1 MVNIRKLHSQAKILG
16 TIVTVGGAMLMTL
29 VNGPMLTL
37 PWTRST
43 SHHQYTGSTASQD
56 PIKGAL
62 MITAG
67 CFCWA
72 SFMILQV
79 LNNPSQLFFLCV
91 HIYNLALYMFYRLDD
106 HCND

>member
-1 MVNIRKLHSQAKILG
+1 MVYFCRLEKVDIRRLHSQAKILG

-29 VNGPMLTL
+29 VNGPMLAF

-43 SHHQYTGSTASQD
+43 SHNESTSSTDNQD

-72 SFMILQV
+72 SFIILQV
-79 LNNPSQLFFLCV
+79 LNTPPPPSIF
-91 HIYNLALYMFYRLDD
+91 
-106 HCND
+106 